1 MNLKNKLIKLY
12 NESQAEIVVYEKE
25 EPTNFFDA
33 MVKYSMIFY
42 WRGRRDAYYLLLKGK
57 EGNEES

>member
-12 NESQAEIVVYEKE
+12 NESQAEMVVYEKE

-42 WRGRRDAYYLLLKGK
+42 WRGRRDAYYLL
-57 EGNEES
+57 